1 MRECVFWKIK
11 QWHTSRLEKQREELC
26 LYSPGWEKMGLID
39 TSVSVLPWVNRLQL
53 DQETNELRQEDML
66 KHIGESAVEESLFPS
81 SNTKN
86 YLTSELP

>member
-1 MRECVFWKIK
+1 
-11 QWHTSRLEKQREELC
+11 
-26 LYSPGWEKMGLID
+26 MGLID

-53 DQETNELRQEDML
+53 DQETNELCQEDML
-66 KHIGESAVEESLFPS
+66 KHIGESAVEESLFTS